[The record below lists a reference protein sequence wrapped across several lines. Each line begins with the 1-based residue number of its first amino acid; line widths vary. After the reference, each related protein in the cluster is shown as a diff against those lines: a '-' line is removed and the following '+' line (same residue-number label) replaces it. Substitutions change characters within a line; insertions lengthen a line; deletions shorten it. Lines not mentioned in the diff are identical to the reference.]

1 MRRALGTSGRP
12 NRGGLRLETRR
23 AAGRRAAVLIAA
35 WLAAACSSGERAAP
49 VPPAAAPAVE
59 EQSGNGVTFPPEA
72 QRSNAIAVR
81 EVQIRTL
88 PETVRVT
95 GRITIN
101 ENQTWRV
108 GAVTSGRIVQ
118 LFVREGDPVAKGQVL
133 ARMHSHDIHEA
144 RAAYQRARAELDRLN
159 ANLSYTRGVRDRTRR
174 LLELKA
180 ASLQQLEQAEA
191 ALRDAETS
199 VSHGEVELERTR
211 LHLVDFLRIPVEAPP
226 HSHGQPDDDYDLIPI
241 AAPAAGTLLRRAV
254 TPGTVVEPSNEL
266 FVITDLSTLWTMSAV
281 SEDHLPKLRIG
292 MPAQVYVQ
300 AYPGRSFPGRL
311 VQLDTQLDPATR
323 TIMARVET
331 PNGRGLLKPEMYA
344 TVEMELG
351 GTREAIFVPEVA
363 VQEIEGESAVFV
375 QTASDRFE
383 PRRVVT
389 APGLGGAVEIASGL
403 TPGDR
408 VVVEG
413 SFLLK
418 SQLLKSSLAEEE

>member
-1 MRRALGTSGRP
+1 MRRALETSGRP
-12 NRGGLRLETRR
+12 NWGGAWVETRR
-23 AAGRRAAVLIAA
+23 AAGYRAAALIAA

-49 VPPAAAPAVE
+49 VQPAAAPVVE
-59 EQSGNGVTFPPEA
+59 AQGGHVVTFPPEA
-72 QRSNAIAVR
+72 QRSNSIAVR
-81 EVQIRTL
+81 EVEIRTL

-108 GAVTSGRIVQ
+108 GAVTSGRIVE
-118 LFVREGDPVAKGQVL
+118 LFVREGDPVAEGQVL

-144 RAAYQRARAELDRLN
+144 RAAYQQARAELDRLN

-191 ALRDAETS
+191 ELRDAETS

-226 HSHGQPDDDYDLIPI
+226 HRHGQADDDYDLIPI

-281 SEDHLPKLRIG
+281 NEEYLPNLRIG
-292 MPAQVYVQ
+292 MPARVSVQ

-311 VQLDTQLDPATR
+311 TQLDTQLDPATR

-351 GTREAIFVPEVA
+351 GSREAIFVPEVA

-383 PRRVVT
+383 ARRVAT
-389 APGLGGAVEIASGL
+389 APGPGGAVEIASGL
-403 TPGDR
+403 STGDR